1 MLILTRK
8 LGEAIK
14 IGDQVTIYFLEVK
27 GKQIRIGIEAPPEIS
42 IHRQEVYESIRQEN
56 IRAAE
61 AVPLKP
67 GGPEMDDFRKLITR
81 GSKGSRS

>member
-27 GKQIRIGIEAPPEIS
+27 GKQVRIGIEAPPHIA

-56 IRAAE
+56 IRAAQTI
-61 AVPLKP
+61 PLKI
-67 GGPEMDDFRKLITR
+67 GGPEMDDFRKLVTK
-81 GSKGSRS
+81 GSKGNKS

>member
-8 LGEAIK
+8 LGEAIR
-14 IGDQVTIYFLEVK
+14 IGDQVTVYFLEVK
-27 GKQIRIGIEAPPEIS
+27 GKQIRVGIEAPPQIA

-61 AVPLKP
+61 TVTLPA
-67 GGPEMDDFRKLITR
+67 GPALADFRKFITR
-81 GSKGSRS
+81 NPKGAKS

>member
-27 GKQIRIGIEAPPEIS
+27 GKQVRIGIEAPPAIA

-61 AVPLKP
+61 TLCLQPGAPALK
-67 GGPEMDDFRKLITR
+67 DLTKLITKDA
-81 GSKGSRS
+81 KGTKS

>member
-14 IGDQVTIYFLEVK
+14 IGDQVTVYFLEIK
-27 GKQIRIGIEAPPEIS
+27 GKQIRIGIEAPPDVK

-61 AVPLKP
+61 ALPLKS
-67 GGPEMDDFRKLITR
+67 GDQALEDFKKLISK
-81 GSKGSRS
+81 GSKGTES

>member
-14 IGDQVTIYFLEVK
+14 IGDQVTIHFLEVK
-27 GKQIRIGIEAPPEIS
+27 GKQVRVGIEAPAS
-42 IHRQEVYESIRQEN
+42 VAIHRQEVYESIRQEN

-61 AVPLKP
+61 TVPLKP
-67 GGPEMDDFRKLITR
+67 GGPELEGFRKLITKSSR
-81 GSKGSRS
+81 GNRS

>member
-27 GKQIRIGIEAPPEIS
+27 GKQVRIGIEAPPHIT

-61 AVPLKP
+61 TLPLQS
-67 GGPEMDDFRKLITR
+67 GGPALEDFRKLIT
-81 GSKGSRS
+81 KGAKGTKS

>member
-27 GKQIRIGIEAPPEIS
+27 GKQVRIGIEAPPDIA
-42 IHRQEVYESIRQEN
+42 IHRQEIYESIRQEN
-56 IRAAE
+56 IKAAE
-61 AVPLKP
+61 TVPLKP
-67 GGPEMDDFRKLITR
+67 GGPELDSFRKLIT
-81 GSKGSRS
+81 KGSEGKKS

>member
-14 IGDQVTIYFLEVK
+14 IGDQITIYFLEVK
-27 GKQIRIGIEAPPEIS
+27 GKQVRVGIEAPSNVE

-61 AVPLKP
+61 TAPLKP
-67 GGPEMDDFRKLITR
+67 GGPELEDFRKLITKS
-81 GSKGSRS
+81 SKGNKS

>member
-14 IGDQVTIYFLEVK
+14 IGDQVTIHFLEVK
-27 GKQIRIGIEAPPEIS
+27 GRQVRIGIEAPPHIA

-61 AVPLKP
+61 TAPLKP
-67 GGPEMDDFRKLITR
+67 AA
-81 GSKGSRS
+81 RSLNISGNC

>member
-27 GKQIRIGIEAPPEIS
+27 GKQVRIGIEAPPDIA

-56 IRAAE
+56 IRAAQTI
-61 AVPLKP
+61 PLKT
-67 GGPEMDDFRKLITR
+67 GGPEMDDFRKLVTK
-81 GSKGSRS
+81 GSKGNKS

>member
-14 IGDQVTIYFLEVK
+14 IGDQVTIHFLEVK
-27 GKQIRIGIEAPPEIS
+27 GRQVRIGIEAPPHIA

-56 IRAAE
+56 LKAAE
-61 AVPLKP
+61 TAPLKP
-67 GGPEMDDFRKLITR
+67 GRAELENFRKLLTKD
-81 GSKGSRS
+81 SKGKNS

>member
-14 IGDQVTIYFLEVK
+14 IGDQVTIHFLEVK
-27 GKQIRIGIEAPPEIS
+27 GRQVRIGIEAPPHIA

-56 IRAAE
+56 IKAAE
-61 AVPLKP
+61 TVPLKP
-67 GGPEMDDFRKLITR
+67 GGPELDNFRKLLTKD
-81 GSKGSRS
+81 SKGKKS